1 MLNKIQDR
9 PLWYKVWAIIVGI
22 VALYTLIIFVGVLFE
37 ESFAHIS
44 ATDYLLVAF
53 VQFSILLEM
62 YLFPKTENEKA
73 NQN

>member
-22 VALYTLIIFVGVLFE
+22 LALYTLIIFVGILIE
-37 ESFAHIS
+37 DSFAQIS
-44 ATDYLLVAF
+44 AIDYLLGAF
-53 VQFSILLEM
+53 VQFSVLLEM